1 MTAKLKNI
9 IFLIISTLVG
19 IGLMM
24 WLYRGFDFSS
34 LRAFF
39 SQPTNYVFIVMVL
52 AVGIMAN
59 VLRSLRWRMLL
70 QSAHI
75 EITFRRSV
83 ELIFISYLINSVTPR
98 LGELTRS
105 LLVRSGDAK
114 VSTRALGTVVIE
126 KLADV
131 AFLVIVIGLA
141 VSLRWNNTVSLVQR
155 MTEGLT
161 CAVPRYTFYIVVG
174 SVVCLLVGI
183 SFPLRKHVKRFVH
196 NLWQGVSAIARLKSP
211 LSFAS
216 LCIGIWMCNFLQLYL
231 LVPCF
236 GGLSHVG
243 LADTLHVFA
252 AVSVGVLL
260 PTPAGAG
267 PWHFAIV
274 KTLTGVY
281 GVERAVAQSFAL
293 ITHGLKTILVML
305 LGVLGYI
312 SYYSEVWRW
321 VKRH

>member
-19 IGLMM
+19 IGLMV

-34 LRAFF
+34 LRGFF
-39 SQPTNYVFIVMVL
+39 MHPNNYGFVALVL
-52 AVGIMAN
+52 AAGVMAN

-75 EITFRRSV
+75 EVSLRRSI

-131 AFLVIVIGLA
+131 AFLVVVIGLA
-141 VSLRWNNTVSLVQR
+141 VSLRWNNTVSLVGR
-155 MTEGLT
+155 LTEGLT
-161 CAVPRYTFYIVVG
+161 WVVPRYTFYVVVG
-174 SVVCLLVGI
+174 SAVCLLVGI
-183 SFPLRKHVKRFVH
+183 SLPLLRHVRRFFS

-211 LSFAS
+211 LSFVF
-216 LCIGIWMCNFLQLYL
+216 LCIGIWTCNFMQLYL

-236 GGLSHVG
+236 VGMSHIG

-305 LGVLGYI
+305 LGVLGYL
-312 SYYSEVWRW
+312 SYYRDVWRW
-321 VKRH
+321 MHR